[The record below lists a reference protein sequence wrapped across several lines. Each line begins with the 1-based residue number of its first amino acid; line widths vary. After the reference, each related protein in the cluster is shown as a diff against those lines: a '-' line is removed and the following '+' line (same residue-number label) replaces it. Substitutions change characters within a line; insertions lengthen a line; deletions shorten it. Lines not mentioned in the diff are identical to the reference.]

1 MSQKFNNGKIYKI
14 TNNINSEIY
23 VGSTCDILRKRF
35 NYHKQDRTKKRFTEL
50 PLYKLMNELGTD
62 LFRIDL
68 IEDYACDD
76 KQSLRQ
82 REGYWIRQIGTLN
95 KVIAGRTRAEYD
107 NDNREKIK
115 EFTKQYYQDNQDK
128 IKEVAKEYRD
138 THKEQIKEIQKIYRE
153 TNKEILNEKK
163 KIFRKTHSEEINQY
177 KSIPIT
183 CICGACVTKGNL
195 WSHKKSKKHLSFLEN
210 NTQIK

>member
-1 MSQKFNNGKIYKI
+1 MSQNFNNGKIYKI
-14 TNNINSEIY
+14 TNNINNEVY

-35 NYHKQDRTKKRFTEL
+35 NYHKKDRTKKRFTEL

-95 KVIAGRTRAEYD
+95 KVIAGRTQKEYL
-107 NDNREKIK
+107 K
-115 EFTKQYYQDNQDK
+115 ENKDK
-128 IKEVAKEYRD
+128 INESAKEYR
-138 THKEQIKEIQKIYRE
+138 EA
-153 TNKEILNEKK
+153 NKEIINEKK
-163 KIFRKTHSEEINQY
+163 KIFRKNHSGR
-177 KSIPIT
+177 KLAVS
-183 CICGACVTKGNL
+183 
-195 WSHKKSKKHLSFLEN
+195 
-210 NTQIK
+210 